1 MKKTLCGSVVLFGV
15 VVLAGFR
22 WCVWWEV

>member
-15 VVLAGFR
+15 VVLAIFR